1 MNPEMKAE
9 LQTAMD
15 TLQDR
20 MQDMR
25 AFLKGDS
32 LLTEVQALWA
42 MREAARNLQWA
53 INEISRVEQ

>member
-1 MNPEMKAE
+1 MKAE